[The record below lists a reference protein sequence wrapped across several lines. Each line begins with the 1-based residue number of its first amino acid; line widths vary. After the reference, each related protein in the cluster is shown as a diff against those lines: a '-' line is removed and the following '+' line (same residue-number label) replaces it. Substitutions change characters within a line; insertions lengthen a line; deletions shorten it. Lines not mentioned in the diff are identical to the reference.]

1 MPHSPDAPSPLM
13 TVTGNTLVLAQ
24 WYAPD
29 KDSGTHSGTDSGG
42 LTLASRLIARLSR
55 LRRPRRERTP

>member
-1 MPHSPDAPSPLM
+1 MPHSPDALSPLM

-29 KDSGTHSGTDSGG
+29 KDSDTHSGTNPGG
-42 LTLASRLIARLSR
+42 PTLVSRLTARLSR
-55 LRRPRRERTP
+55 LRRPQRERTP